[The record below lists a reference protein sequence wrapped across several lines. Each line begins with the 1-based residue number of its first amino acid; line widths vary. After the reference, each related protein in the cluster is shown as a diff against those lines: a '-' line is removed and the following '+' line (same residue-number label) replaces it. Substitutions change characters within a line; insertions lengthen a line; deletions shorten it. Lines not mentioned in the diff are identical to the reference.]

1 MSRVSAHRA
10 CLAAASSMS
19 TAVPGG
25 TPASC
30 HGDPRM
36 SESIRA
42 GSNSEMTREADNHTV
57 ELSVLSSDNS
67 SRAALSTFGL
77 RASTSPREIWPIWP
91 KASASATQA
100 NKRLSAGANEPA

>member
-1 MSRVSAHRA
+1 M
-10 CLAAASSMS
+10 AASG
-19 TAVPGG
+19 A
-25 TPASC
+25 AL
-30 HGDPRM
+30 M

-67 SRAALSTFGL
+67 SRAALSTFGW

-100 NKRLSAGANEPA
+100 NKRLSAGADEPA